1 MRSQKKR
8 SLHGVNEHFFDDRNA
23 AGGHYGQIITQLK
36 PLVMSSELIEYLAGF
51 IQKRRLD
58 NFDRV
63 LENRTRYINIVCE
76 DIYQGHNASAILRTC
91 DCFGI
96 QDVHV
101 IEARNSFEVNSEV
114 ALGSSN
120 WLSIHRHTNSAE
132 DLSELFEKLRSQNYR
147 IVATTPHREGV
158 SLRDFDLGKGPV
170 SLVFGTEKDGL
181 SKVLMEMADEYM
193 TIDMYGFTESFNVSV
208 SAGIILHYLRNEL
221 TGKRI
226 NWHLSE
232 SEKQLIKL
240 DWLKKSLKRSELI
253 EKEFYSKNCWREVK

>member
-1 MRSQKKR
+1 
-8 SLHGVNEHFFDDRNA
+8 
-23 AGGHYGQIITQLK
+23 
-36 PLVMSSELIEYLAGF
+36 MSSELIEYLSGF
-51 IQKRRLD
+51 MQKRRLA

-63 LENRTRYINIVCE
+63 IEDRTRYINVICE
-76 DIYQGHNASAILRTC
+76 DIFQSHNASAILRTC

-101 IEARNSFEVNSEV
+101 IEAKNNFEVNSEV

-120 WLSIHRHTNSAE
+120 WLSIYRHTYSAE
-132 DLSELFEKLRSQNYR
+132 DLSALLKTLKSQNYR
-147 IVATTPHREGV
+147 IVATTPHSEGV
-158 SLRDFDLGKGPV
+158 GLRDFNLSKGPV

-181 SKVLMEMADEYM
+181 SKMLMGMADEYL

-221 TGKRI
+221 TNKRI

-232 SEKQLIKL
+232 CEKQIIKL
-240 DWLKKSLKRSELI
+240 DWIRKSLKRSELI
-253 EKEFYSKNCWREVK
+253 EKEFYIKKSMEES